1 MNGLTGLIGSGSRR
15 PKWLRFSPALTT
27 LTGVVSDPV
36 NAVAP
41 NATVKLK
48 DAQSGSLRD
57 TKTNAEGYYTF
68 ASVPVGTYELTVEL
82 SSFEK
87 YEVEG
92 LEIGG
97 GEKRNVNVILKV
109 GSTSETV

>member
-1 MNGLTGLIGSGSRR
+1 M
-15 PKWLRFSPALTT
+15 
-27 LTGVVSDPV
+27 
-36 NAVAP
+36 
-41 NATVKLK
+41 
-48 DAQSGSLRD
+48 
-57 TKTNAEGYYTF
+57 
-68 ASVPVGTYELTVEL
+68 GTYELTVEL